1 MRGGTRDV
9 AKAKKIFKDA
19 DLVIHN
25 NFQTKPFHS
34 AMNSCL
40 HFPQVS
46 THSPLFYGNSHYI
59 FKTAQL

>member
-9 AKAKKIFKDA
+9 ANAKIFKDA

-25 NFQTKPFHS
+25 FQTKPFRS
-34 AMNSCL
+34 AMNGSL